1 VERRRKLEQVAT
13 YLEHA
18 AREIGGPAGAW
29 IFLLGDL
36 KGDILGYV
44 EPRDA
49 LHAIDFLHKLALVLR
64 KALDSLGGVG
74 VIPAEMPI
82 SAIMVAVRAQTGRP
96 HYDEMA
102 TLIGAAYGKPA
113 FSADDLKMLM
123 HRRRR

>member
-1 VERRRKLEQVAT
+1 VERRRKLERVAT

-18 AREIGGPAGAW
+18 AGEIGGPAGAW

-44 EPRDA
+44 EPQDS
-49 LHAIDFLHKLALVLR
+49 LHAVDFLHKLALVIR
-64 KALDSLGGVG
+64 KALDALGGVE
-74 VIPAEMPI
+74 VITAKMPI
-82 SAIMVAVRAQTGRP
+82 SAVMGAVRAQAGRP
-96 HYDEMA
+96 HYEEMA

-123 HRRRR
+123 HRR